1 MRKSMMSVS
10 RRKTRYIDSESF
22 HEIIMFSA
30 WGFALVLASVLFLWI
45 GHLLDELLGT
55 GPKFMLGL
63 FLLAIIGS
71 FIELYQE
78 ALKIIKNAKM

>member
-1 MRKSMMSVS
+1 MSVIAH
-10 RRKTRYIDSESF
+10 KTHHVEPHLFSAMLIV
-22 HEIIMFSA
+22 SA
-30 WGFALVLASVLFLWI
+30 WGFALVLASVLFLWL

-63 FLLAIIGS
+63 FFLAIIGS

-78 ALKIIKNAKM
+78 ALKILKNAKM

>member
-1 MRKSMMSVS
+1 MSVIAH
-10 RRKTRYIDSESF
+10 KTHHVDF
-22 HEIIMFSA
+22 HLFRVIIMFSA
-30 WGFALVLASVLFLWI
+30 WGFALVLASFLFLWL

-63 FLLAIIGS
+63 FFLAIIGC

-78 ALKIIKNAKM
+78 ALKILKDVKR